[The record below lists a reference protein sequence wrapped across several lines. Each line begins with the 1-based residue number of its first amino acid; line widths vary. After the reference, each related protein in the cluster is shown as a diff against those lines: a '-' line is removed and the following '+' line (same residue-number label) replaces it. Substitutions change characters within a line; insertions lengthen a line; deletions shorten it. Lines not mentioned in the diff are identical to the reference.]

1 MMIRANELGNKEDR
15 VAYIG
20 MLINLLSTNYAVS
33 YAKLGKLIGY
43 SGSYISDIARMD
55 KVLSDNKISVLE
67 DALLDIYQPIL
78 ETEIPDDIELV
89 YGMLDSYKENIKL

>member
-1 MMIRANELGNKEDR
+1 MIRADELNSKEDR

-43 SGSYISDIARMD
+43 SGSYISDIARTS
-55 KVLSDNKISVLE
+55 K
-67 DALLDIYQPIL
+67 
-78 ETEIPDDIELV
+78 
-89 YGMLDSYKENIKL
+89 